1 MKNIFT
7 VIFTIFFTSNLFSIK
22 KEKIT
27 FKNFPTNTIKLTLCQ
42 GISGG
47 TGESDDYDGDGI
59 CNSSDL
65 DDDNDGILDVTEGN
79 DDTDGDGIP
88 NRLDLDSD
96 GDGCSDVIEG
106 AGAFT
111 SADLVASSMD
121 GGNTGAF
128 YTGEYN
134 SPVVDNL
141 GTTVDVDGIPTVAS
155 SGQGIGTASIA
166 NPVLDATAN
175 QGLAVS
181 DVTYTAGNAVFTIT
195 NALANITYELVDVN
209 GDSLS
214 PQVIATQGAST
225 SDLDLILLEANVPVA
240 TPATTYQVIAGI
252 PGACRVTLADQPVLT
267 ITDSDQDGVADATDL
282 DDDND
287 GILDVTEGNDDTD
300 GDEIPNSLDLDSDND
315 GIPDNIE
322 AQTTQGYIAPGVFT
336 DDNSD
341 GVNDVYVGGLTPIN
355 TDGTDTPDY
364 LDLDSDNE
372 GAADTTE
379 ADITLSGT
387 VGTNGL
393 DNALESTDDYSD
405 PRGNLDTPV
414 DLPDVDNDWDI
425 GGDVDF
431 RDAIQELANLMIT
444 QVYEDSGQRAIELTN
459 FGATTI
465 PSRYIKVALYEDV
478 GSGFLGGITPTSTY
492 TVLGALATN
501 QSVVITSASFSG
513 ANINN
518 APVQEQDA
526 SITNFSGGD
535 DVLLLSTTSD
545 GTAWTKRYDVIRDF
559 NSRTSYVRTDDVTQ
573 GNTTYT
579 ASEWIVFVDD
589 DLDPYRSAENGGPE
603 RHPHDPLVSEVSNS
617 STDKNQ
623 CLGYHRTGKT
633 TRIAGAW
640 NNGTPDRSRRII
652 INEDYLHSGSIL
664 SARELTLG
672 NSKLTIDNNLL
683 IVSEN
688 ININSGSEIRL
699 AGSRSQLI
707 TTHSEDSKIS
717 GNGKLY
723 IDQNSDIP
731 STYRYNYFSSPVT
744 TVGENTYTIE
754 SVMKDGSTAT
764 SADSTPLN
772 MTFTNEMD
780 GDHTTSPITI
790 ADYWIYSYGSSSGW
804 DQTRKDGELNPADGF
819 TFKGPGQEQNYTF
832 VGTPNDGTIT
842 ATVSP
847 NTYYL
852 VGNPYP
858 SAINSEKF
866 IEDNVNATSGT
877 LYFWEQHGGAN
888 GETDITGHGVE
899 FMIGGYA
906 TRNLVIGIPAP
917 NNGDS
922 DNFFKDPG
930 KYIPIAQGFF
940 IIGSGDVVFKNSQR
954 EYKYE
959 GDDSV
964 FFRDGEN
971 NEVNSNRNTS
981 ILKLGM
987 DYMHPKT
994 NTLYHNQIG
1003 IVFME
1008 GLSFNFEKGYDS
1020 PYYKNEETSMYW
1032 KFKEDEN
1039 HYVIAGVQPIS
1050 NELEIPLSIKLE
1062 SSGDINLKIDEI
1074 ENININIYLKDL
1086 LKNKV
1091 YQLNDAEGTKLNLD
1105 KGTYEDRFI
1114 IVFHT

>member
-65 DDDNDGILDVTEGN
+65 DDDNDGILDATEGN
-79 DDTDGDGIP
+79 DDTDNDGIP

-106 AGAFT
+106 AAAFT

-181 DVTYTAGNAVFTIT
+181 DVTYTAGDAVFTIS

-225 SDLDLILLEANVPVA
+225 SDLDLILLEADVPINSFIN
-240 TPATTYQVIAGI
+240 YQVIAGI
-252 PGACRVTLADQPVLT
+252 PGACRVTLADQPVLLK
-267 ITDSDQDGVADATDL
+267 SVVL
-282 DDDND
+282 
-287 GILDVTEGNDDTD
+287 
-300 GDEIPNSLDLDSDND
+300 
-315 GIPDNIE
+315 
-322 AQTTQGYIAPGVFT
+322 
-336 DDNSD
+336 
-341 GVNDVYVGGLTPIN
+341 
-355 TDGTDTPDY
+355 
-364 LDLDSDNE
+364 
-372 GAADTTE
+372 
-379 ADITLSGT
+379 
-387 VGTNGL
+387 
-393 DNALESTDDYSD
+393 
-405 PRGNLDTPV
+405 
-414 DLPDVDNDWDI
+414 
-425 GGDVDF
+425 
-431 RDAIQELANLMIT
+431 IT
-444 QVYEDSGQRAIELTN
+444 QVYQSAGKKMIEITNTGGDQIPGGILTLNLFSNVSGDMT
-459 FGATTI
+459 GVI
-465 PSRYIKVALYEDV
+465 PSASYT
-478 GSGFLGGITPTSTY
+478 ITSI
-492 TVLGALATN
+492 LIAN
-501 QSVVITSASFSG
+501 QSIVIENDAGGSFSNVN
-513 ANINN
+513 ANALTTVDN
-518 APVQEQDA
+518 D
-526 SITNFSGGD
+526 ITNFSDGND
-535 DVLLLSTTSD
+535 IIILSTSSDATS
-545 GTAWTKRYDVIRDF
+545 WENRLDVIHSVSNITSMVLKDEES
-559 NSRTSYVRTDDVTQ
+559 NSVATHDPDRWSVFIDDSL
-573 GNTTYT
+573 N
-579 ASEWIVFVDD
+579 
-589 DLDPYRSAENGGPE
+589 PYRDAASGGPE
-603 RHPHDPLVSEVSNS
+603 RHPHDPLISEIGAPTNQNSNA
-617 STDKNQ
+617 Q
-623 CLGYHRTGKT
+623 IGYHRTGET

-640 NNGTPDRSRRII
+640 NNGTPDKSRRII
-652 INEDYLHSGSIL
+652 INQDYLHSGSIL

-672 NSKLTIDNNLL
+672 NNSKLTIDNNLL

-717 GNGKLY
+717 GNGSLY

-764 SADSTPLN
+764 SADSTPLDMN
-772 MTFTNEMD
+772 FTNEMD
-780 GDHTTSPITI
+780 GETTSPITI
-790 ADYWIYSYGSSSGW
+790 ADYWIYSYGSSSDWGGW

-847 NTYYL
+847 NTYYYL

-858 SAINSEKF
+858 SAINSKKF
-866 IEDNVNATSGT
+866 LEDNSESIYGT
-877 LYFWEQHGGAN
+877 IYFWEQHGGAN
-888 GETDITGHGVE
+888 GETDITGHGTQ

-906 TRNLVIGIPAP
+906 TRNLAMGIAAP

-922 DNFFKDPG
+922 DIVFKAPG
-930 KYIPIAQGFF
+930 KYIAVAQGFF
-940 IIGSGDVVFKNSQR
+940 ITGSNTGGDVVFKNSQR

-971 NEVNSNRNTS
+971 NKVNSNRNTS